1 MHDIPYIK
9 DSYSRY
15 DLYSL
20 DYCFKDGL
28 VNKENLLNHRLYK
41 FSYLKTSLQNAII
54 DKINLLLKLQ
64 IFNTPIN
71 VDFRLKILIT
81 ILNLNNSIL
90 ELIQKFDYPFE
101 IPKILIYHNNNNLPS
116 TEDSIIFSFFKSY
129 VL

>member
-1 MHDIPYIK
+1 MK